1 MQIWCRQRENGN
13 HFKYSSY
20 AKRTMVTSAFLV
32 VYLLSVLTVT
42 VCTKDD
48 DKTVFSGKIMP
59 FERYKRL
66 FVEHR
71 RIQLEAVKSL
81 QGFDDN
87 TRKYKLVDVMLQ
99 KLFLVLGEAKQ
110 NLTQWGFVP
119 GTDPFPEN
127 ETVREAFSKVV
138 ENTAMFGDL
147 VLRLPDVVHGLFDK
161 NTEWNTLMGWCVW
174 FSVES
179 KVFDGGS
186 EKTAQLN
193 SEMKFFKSILI
204 YPMSQEI
211 NLIPKEDDYINPFTE
226 ENQKLKEK
234 AMKEVLESSKSKGK
248 SKSTKKI

>member
-1 MQIWCRQRENGN
+1 
-13 HFKYSSY
+13 
-20 AKRTMVTSAFLV
+20 MVTSGVLAL
-32 VYLLSVLTVT
+32 YLLSVLTVT
-42 VCTKDD
+42 YCTNDD
-48 DKTVFSGKIMP
+48 DKKVFSGKIMP
-59 FERYKRL
+59 LERYKRL

-87 TRKYKLVDVMLQ
+87 TRKYKLVNVMLQ
-99 KLFLVLGEAKQ
+99 KLFLVLSEAKQ

-119 GTDPFPEN
+119 GIDPFPDN

-161 NTEWNTLMGWCVW
+161 NTEWNALMGWCVW
-174 FSVES
+174 FSAES

-186 EKTAQLN
+186 EKLLN
-193 SEMKFFKSILI
+193 L
-204 YPMSQEI
+204 MSQEI

-226 ENQKLKEK
+226 ENQKLKEQ
-234 AMKEVLESSKSKGK
+234 AMKDVLETAKSKTK
-248 SKSTKKI
+248 SKSTKKKKEKKKGPRLSHTEL

>member
-1 MQIWCRQRENGN
+1 
-13 HFKYSSY
+13 
-20 AKRTMVTSAFLV
+20 MVTSGFLA

-42 VCTKDD
+42 YCTQDD

-71 RIQLEAVKSL
+71 HIQLEAVKSL

-87 TRKYKLVDVMLQ
+87 TRKYKLVNVMLQ
-99 KLFLVLGEAKQ
+99 KLFLVLGEARQ

-147 VLRLPDVVHGLFDK
+147 VLRLPDVVHGVFDK
-161 NTEWNTLMGWCVW
+161 NTEWNSLIGWCVW

-186 EKTAQLN
+186 EKLLN
-193 SEMKFFKSILI
+193 L
-204 YPMSQEI
+204 MSQEI

-234 AMKEVLESSKSKGK
+234 AMKEVLESAKSKGK
-248 SKSTKKI
+248 LKSTKKKKEKKKGPRMSHTEL